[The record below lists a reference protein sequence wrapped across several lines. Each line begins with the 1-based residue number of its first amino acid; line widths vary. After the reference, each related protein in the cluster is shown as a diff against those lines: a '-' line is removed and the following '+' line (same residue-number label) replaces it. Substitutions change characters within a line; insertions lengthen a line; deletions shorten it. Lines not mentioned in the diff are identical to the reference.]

1 MVNRVKIYGNTEI
14 SDLFVLVSR
23 SGNFKQDVCSTI
35 QEVRRYIKEV
45 HSNYIEEKN
54 NIMQEVHSY
63 FQEIRS
69 IMQEVHSYIQEVSSI
84 MQEVEVDVFQEVR
97 SFI

>member
-1 MVNRVKIYGNTEI
+1 MVNRVKIYGNIEK
-14 SDLFVLVSR
+14 SDLFVSVSR
-23 SGNFKQDVCSTI
+23 SGNFKQDVRSTI
-35 QEVRRYIKEV
+35 QEVRRYIQEV
-45 HSNYIEEKN
+45 HSYYIEEKN

-63 FQEIRS
+63 F
-69 IMQEVHSYIQEVSSI
+69 QEVSSI